1 MRFFL
6 ILVII
11 LLIPNQALGEPILL
25 SIDSEVNEKGQVA
38 LALTLKNKSSQPIFH
53 VHPMFHF
60 HHSMSMMTTIR
71 ELLPGRSITL
81 ENDKHPPVLRVGNYP
96 ITAMVNYKD
105 QRAAEKTKTVLHTDS
120 FYFKESL
127 QSQVVGSID
136 SSGGPASSILKIFLK
151 NQSDSLKNIRMMLLL
166 PPGMVAENF
175 NGMMGFTLRGD
186 EKKTFEVKVK
196 RNSNF
201 NEDRFPVRPM
211 VEYGEMLKHYSRE
224 IKGVIQFSP
233 SWYSI
238 KYLPHF
244 SVLLLMGLLILGL
257 YFKFYNLPLKK
268 KGRING

>member
-6 ILVII
+6 ISVIF
-11 LLIPNQALGEPILL
+11 LLLPNQVLGKPIDL
-25 SIDSEVNEKGQVA
+25 SIDSNVNEKGQVA
-38 LALTLKNKSSQPIFH
+38 LALTLKNNSSQPLFH
-53 VHPMFHF
+53 IHPMFHF
-60 HHSMSMMTTIR
+60 HHSRSMMTAIR
-71 ELLPGRSITL
+71 ELHPGQSITL
-81 ENDKHPPVLRVGNYP
+81 ENDEHPPVLRVGNYP

-105 QRAAEKTKTVLHTDS
+105 QLAAVESKTVLHTDS
-120 FYFKESL
+120 FYFKEFL
-127 QSQVVGSID
+127 ESQVVGSID
-136 SSGGPASSILKIFLK
+136 SSGGPVSSVLKIFLK

-175 NGMMGFTLRGD
+175 NGIMGLTLRGD
-186 EKKTFEVKVK
+186 EKKTFEVTVQ

-201 NEDRFPVRPM
+201 NEDRFSVRLM

-233 SWYSI
+233 SWYSV

-257 YFKFYNLPLKK
+257 YFKFYNAPVKK
-268 KGRING
+268 KGNING

>member
-6 ILVII
+6 VLVTF
-11 LLIPNQALGEPILL
+11 LLIPNQVLGQPIDL
-25 SIDSEVNEKGQVA
+25 SIDSDVNEKGQVA
-38 LALTLKNKSSQPIFH
+38 LALTLKNNSSQALFH
-53 VHPMFHF
+53 IHPMFHF

-71 ELLPGRSITL
+71 ELRPGQSITL

-105 QRAAEKTKTVLHTDS
+105 QLAAGDTKTVLHTDS
-120 FYFKESL
+120 FYFKELL
-127 QSQVVGSID
+127 QSEVVGGID
-136 SSGGPASSILKIFLK
+136 SSGGSATSVLKIFLK

-166 PPGMVAENF
+166 PPGMVAVNF
-175 NGMMGFTLRGD
+175 NGIMGFTLRGD
-186 EKKTFEVKVK
+186 EKKTFEVTVQ

-201 NEDRFPVRPM
+201 DEDRFPVRLM

-233 SWYSI
+233 SWYSV

-257 YFKFYNLPLKK
+257 YFKFYSVPLKK